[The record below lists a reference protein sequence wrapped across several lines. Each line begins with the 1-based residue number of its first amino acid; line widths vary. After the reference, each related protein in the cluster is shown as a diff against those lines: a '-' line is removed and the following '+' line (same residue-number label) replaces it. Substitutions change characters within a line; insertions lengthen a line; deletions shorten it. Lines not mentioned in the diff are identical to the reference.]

1 MLTENHSCH
10 SQISIFLTFRHN
22 DFLPVHCLYF
32 WLSTTVISCESTA
45 YISDFPPQWFLAS
58 PPPSTFLTQ
67 PLPLFLSFFPRGATV
82 KLSNFARYNFQ
93 TDAKPLLCRFYSLTL
108 SPNNFQY
115 KNLLDFNIKLRQHD
129 FSSLMRNVW
138 WVGGGGGICKM
149 VRW

>member
-1 MLTENHSCH
+1 MLTENHSCQ
-10 SQISIFLTFRHN
+10 SQISIFLTFHHS
-22 DFLPVHCLYF
+22 DFLRVNRPYF
-32 WLSTTVISCESTA
+32 WFFATMISCESTV
-45 YISDFPPQWFLAS
+45 YISDFPPQCFFAS

-93 TDAKPLLCRFYSLTL
+93 TDATTPLCRFYSLTL
-108 SPNNFQY
+108 SPNNFQ
-115 KNLLDFNIKLRQHD
+115 NLLDFYIKLRQHD

-138 WVGGGGGICKM
+138 WVGGGGGICEM